1 MASLSSRATCAVLL
15 LTGLA
20 HVACATG
27 DSLETGSGAFGG
39 TGADDSGLAGSGAT
53 GLGGA
58 GTGGFGALGGSAGLA
73 GASGDAGMSGMGA
86 TGGAGGATGGFGGTG
101 AAGGTGGASGGTGA
115 AGGTGGA
122 SGGTGGSTGGFGGAT
137 GGFGGAT
144 GGFGGTGGTG
154 GGTGGFG
161 GGGGCPG
168 AVVSG
173 TCVYMANKSAM
184 QVATA
189 QATCQAL
196 GAGWGLCS
204 SSILCTPATLTYL
217 GAAGCDCNG
226 GATACACGT
235 SKNLY
240 IHVQGSSVPHYIRTT
255 LVPNCDWSGDACT
268 GSVSETCGA
277 ALCCL

>member
-39 TGADDSGLAGSGAT
+39 TGADDSGLGGSGAT

-73 GASGDAGMSGMGA
+73 GASGDAGMSGMG
-86 TGGAGGATGGFGGTG
+86 GAGGATGGF
-101 AAGGTGGASGGTGA
+101 SG
-115 AGGTGGA
+115 
-122 SGGTGGSTGGFGGAT
+122 
-137 GGFGGAT
+137 T
-144 GGFGGTGGTG
+144 GGFGGTGGVTGGSGGTG
-154 GGTGGFG
+154 GGGFGGTGGVTGGTGGIGGTGGTGGATGGSGGFG

-173 TCVYMANKSAM
+173 TCVYMASKSAM
-184 QVATA
+184 QAATA

-240 IHVQGSSVPHYIRTT
+240 IHVQGSNVPHYIRTT
-255 LVPNCDWSGDACT
+255 MVPNCDWSGDACT